1 MIVLRP
7 SPNWDAKELHWLV
20 TEATTYVTS
29 PAIAPMVVSS
39 ARKVAGY
46 RGMILA
52 KRLTIGWRIEVN
64 TSAINRPMKTGITC
78 EVA

>member
-1 MIVLRP
+1 M
-7 SPNWDAKELHWLV
+7 
-20 TEATTYVTS
+20 TEVTTYVTS

-64 TSAINRPMKTGITC
+64 DQRHEQA
-78 EVA
+78 E